1 MSEISLSATFG
12 NAFNKT
18 GNAFALHDES
28 NFESV
33 LQKSTSSTQSN
44 PFNDSVPQA
53 FSEMH
58 AINIPST
65 SATVSATASYAS
77 TPKKDAEFRNVL
89 TQNNNNL
96 SAMFSGFN
104 TNKYE
109 CMKIDEDFGNVKNP
123 FGNKEKNNA
132 WNELNALDLGRLQT
146 ELNAGEDQTSIFAC
160 MNQMDQVTAKAQPK
174 KEIPADFF
182 NDVAKAAFSE
192 FNTNAAPRQK
202 NHEFFNKISGFDCVR
217 T

>member
-1 MSEISLSATFG
+1 MSDTSLSATFS

-28 NFESV
+28 NFESA

-44 PFNDSVPQA
+44 PFNDAA
-53 FSEMH
+53 FGEMH

-65 SATVSATASYAS
+65 SATGSAAASYAS
-77 TPKKDAEFRNVL
+77 TPKKDADFRNVL

-104 TNKYE
+104 TVSNKYE
-109 CMKIDEDFGNVKNP
+109 CMKIDDDFGNVKTP
-123 FGNKEKNNA
+123 FGSNKEKNNA

-146 ELNAGEDQTSIFAC
+146 ELSAGEDHTSIFAC
-160 MNQMDQVTAKAQPK
+160 MNQMEQVTAKAQPK

-192 FNTNAAPRQK
+192 FNTSAAPRQK

>member
-1 MSEISLSATFG
+1 M
-12 NAFNKT
+12 
-18 GNAFALHDES
+18 LHVDEL
-28 NFESV
+28 NFESA

-44 PFNDSVPQA
+44 PFNDSMPQA

-65 SATVSATASYAS
+65 SATGSASASYAS
-77 TPKKDAEFRNVL
+77 TPKKEADFRNVL
-89 TQNNNNL
+89 AQNNNNNL
-96 SAMFSGFN
+96 SAIFGGFN
-104 TNKYE
+104 TVSNKYE
-109 CMKIDEDFGNVKNP
+109 CMKIDEDFGTVKSP
-123 FGNKEKNNA
+123 FVGSKEKNNA

-146 ELNAGEDQTSIFAC
+146 ELNAGDDQTSIFAC
-160 MNQMDQVTAKAQPK
+160 MNQIDQVTAKAQPK

-192 FNTNAAPRQK
+192 FNTSAAPRQK